1 MSLSDPWPGGYWT
14 QSFRR
19 LSGAAGLCRR
29 FPGRLSLSLSLSLSL
44 WAPGSVAS
52 GLRGGIRGIALY
64 LLKKESKT
72 DRKGNELRNFERS
85 DSAILSTILKAYALP
100 FQKDLR

>member
-1 MSLSDPWPGGYWT
+1 MATGPRAS
-14 QSFRR
+14 
-19 LSGAAGLCRR
+19 AGSQALRV
-29 FPGRLSLSLSLSLSL
+29 SAVASQADSASLSLSLSL